1 MREIDRSPE
10 SVGRQVRP
18 PSRETS
24 TSGSVGQRP
33 TTARQARVAELTASS
48 RVTGARLV
56 RGDTV
61 LEGSRDAV
69 VEVVGSGLEDL
80 GAEVG
85 DGLVPVGEGRVAD
98 GGLAGSAWAVSERDL
113 SSRTSKV
120 SKTTLTKTNPPMA
133 SFGQWP
139 FRLSGMRRSLTAEQR
154 TAVTTGQR
162 RGPVT
167 VVGLPPTIPGGTGD

>member
-1 MREIDRSPE
+1 MREIERSPE

-24 TSGSVGQRP
+24 ICGSVGQLP

-48 RVTGARLV
+48 RLTGARPV
-56 RGDTV
+56 PGVTV

-85 DGLVPVGEGRVAD
+85 DGLVPVGEDRVAD

-113 SSRTSKV
+113 SLRTSKV
-120 SKTTLTKTNPPMA
+120 SNTTLTKTNPPTA
-133 SFGQWP
+133 TFGQWP
-139 FRLSGMRRSLTAEQR
+139 FRMSGMRRSLTAEQWS
-154 TAVTTGQR
+154 AVATGQR
-162 RGPVT
+162 PRPVT
-167 VVGLPPTIPGGTGD
+167 VAGLPATISGGTGD